1 MSETKTYVF
10 GSEGASG
17 SGGMMSMLAPLLQ
30 KNGLDPN
37 LLLAMNR
44 NNGAFGGEGGWFIWV
59 IFLFFLM
66 GWGGNG
72 WGNGNRP
79 GLANEINNDYGRSL
93 LMEAIGGNRNAI
105 SNLATQLSCSEGQI
119 QSAIAA
125 LSTQM
130 QNVGNQVGM
139 SGMQVIN
146 ALQQGNMQIAH
157 QIAQCCCDNK
167 MSICQQTNTL
177 QTAINNVATGQERGF
192 SSIAYETQR
201 QTCELNSAIK
211 NSTQLIL
218 DGQRAAEMRE
228 MQNKI
233 DLLREENSAYKSSA
247 MTSQIVSSAVAPL
260 NAAMAV
266 LQGEVAGIKCKLPE
280 TVTTPYQPFVA
291 VPNCVAAQMG
301 MYNNTPGFWA

>member
-37 LLLAMNR
+37 LMLAMNR

-146 ALQQGNMQIAH
+146 ALQQGNMQIAQ

-167 MSICQQTNTL
+167 MAICQQTNTL

>member
-119 QSAIAA
+119 QSAISA

-130 QNVGNQVGM
+130 QNVGNQIGM

-146 ALQQGNMQIAH
+146 ALQQGNMQIAQ

-167 MSICQQTNTL
+167 MAICQQTNTL

>member
-146 ALQQGNMQIAH
+146 ALQQGNMQIAQ

-167 MSICQQTNTL
+167 MAICQQTNTL
-177 QTAINNVATGQERGF
+177 QTSINNVATGQERGF

-260 NAAMAV
+260 NAAMAA

>member
-146 ALQQGNMQIAH
+146 ALQQGNMQIAQ

-167 MSICQQTNTL
+167 MAICQQTNTL

-201 QTCELNSAIK
+201 QTCELNRAIK

-301 MYNNTPGFWA
+301 IYNNTPGFWA

>member
-79 GLANEINNDYGRSL
+79 GLANEINNDYGRSM

-146 ALQQGNMQIAH
+146 ALQQGNMQIAQ

-167 MSICQQTNTL
+167 MAICQQTNTL

-201 QTCELNSAIK
+201 QTCELNRAIK

-233 DLLREENSAYKSSA
+233 DLLRDENSAYKSSA

>member
-146 ALQQGNMQIAH
+146 ALQQGNMQIAQ

-167 MSICQQTNTL
+167 MAICQQTNTL

-201 QTCELNSAIK
+201 QTCEINSAIK

>member
-130 QNVGNQVGM
+130 QNVGNQIGM

-146 ALQQGNMQIAH
+146 ALQQGNMQIAQ

-167 MSICQQTNTL
+167 MAICQQTNTL

-301 MYNNTPGFWA
+301 IYNNTPGFWA

>member
-146 ALQQGNMQIAH
+146 ALQQGNMQIA
-157 QIAQCCCDNK
+157 QKIAQCCCDNK
-167 MSICQQTNTL
+167 MAICQQTNTL

-228 MQNKI
+228 LQNKI